1 MSQHENADLI
11 RAERLFKTRELQKA
25 DAPKATAEYYA
36 AEQAVRDRTRE
47 LRRLRL
53 ARDAGTGSPASERG
67 P

>member
-1 MSQHENADLI
+1 MPKHENADHA

-25 DAPKATAEYYA
+25 DAPKATADYYA

-53 ARDAGTGSPASERG
+53 ARGGNKKRDLAS
-67 P
+67 